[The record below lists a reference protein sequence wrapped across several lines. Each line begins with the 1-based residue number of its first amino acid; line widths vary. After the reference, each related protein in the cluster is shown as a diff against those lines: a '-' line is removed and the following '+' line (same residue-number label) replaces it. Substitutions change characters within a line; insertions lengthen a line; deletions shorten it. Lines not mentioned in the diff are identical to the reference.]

1 MQKLIKLFLYTAL
14 VLPTLTFADDL
25 KSSILPMRE
34 RATLRN
40 EWLKDRFK
48 TVLPEIMA
56 RNNLDMWIIIAREY
70 NEDPVIRTMLPAT
83 WLNARRRTILV
94 IYNPSGG
101 QPLESFAVARYD
113 VGEIFKKA
121 WDPETQPN
129 QYRALADLI
138 KTKNPKKIG
147 LNKSDFFAQAD
158 GLTATEYELFNKE
171 LPRKYQ
177 RRIVSA
183 ENVAIG
189 WLETRSAKEM
199 EVYPEI
205 CRIAHDIIKEGFSS
219 NVITPGITT
228 TDDVVW
234 WYRERIRDL
243 NLVTW
248 FHPTVDIQRADKQDF
263 NFLEAFSKNKADNVI
278 RPGDLLHVDFG
289 ITYLGLNTDTQQHAY
304 VLMPGQSRTPD
315 FLVKALAAGN
325 RLQDILTDQFK
336 TGLTGNEMLLSALK
350 QAKEEGLK
358 PQIYTHPIGY
368 YGHGSGPTIGMWD
381 QQGGVPVNGD
391 YPLFPNTAYSIELN
405 AKVHIKAWNKEVAIM
420 LEEDAFFDG
429 ERCKYIDPRQTE
441 MIIIDWPANHPKA
454 AGEKNK

>member
-1 MQKLIKLFLYTAL
+1 MHK
-14 VLPTLTFADDL
+14 
-25 KSSILPMRE
+25 
-34 RATLRN
+34 RAVVRDGF
-40 EWLKDRFK
+40 LKDRFE

-56 RNNLDMWIIIAREY
+56 RNKLDMWIIIAREY

-94 IYNPSGG
+94 IHNPGNG
-101 QPLESFAVARYD
+101 YPLESYAVARYD
-113 VGEIFKKA
+113 VGDIFKKA
-121 WDPETQPN
+121 WDPEAQPN
-129 QYRALADLI
+129 QYKALADLI
-138 KTKNPKKIG
+138 QSKNPKSIG
-147 LNKSDFFAQAD
+147 INKSIYFAQAD
-158 GLTATEYELFNKE
+158 GLTATEYNLFKNA
-171 LPRKYQ
+171 LPKKYAP
-177 RRIVSA
+177 RIVSA
-183 ENVAIG
+183 EKVAIG

-199 EVYPEI
+199 EFYPDI
-205 CRIAHDIIKEGFSS
+205 CRIAHDIIKEGFSAK
-219 NVITPGITT
+219 VITPGITT

-263 NFLEAFSKNKADNVI
+263 NFLEAFSKDKADNVI

-304 VLMPGQSRTPD
+304 VLMPGESRAPD
-315 FLVKALAAGN
+315 FLVKALGVGN

-336 TGLTGNEMLLSALK
+336 TGRTGNEMLLSALK
-350 QAKEEGLK
+350 QAKEEGIK

-381 QQGGVPVNGD
+381 KQEGVPVNGD

-405 AKVHIKAWNKEVAIM
+405 AKVHIKEWDKEVAIM
-420 LEEDAFFDG
+420 LEEDALFDG
-429 ERCKYIDPRQTE
+429 KTCDYIDPRQTE
-441 MIIIDWPANHPKA
+441 MIIIDWETDK
-454 AGEKNK
+454 

>member
-1 MQKLIKLFLYTAL
+1 MKRIAFILSFFMSL
-14 VLPTLTFADDL
+14 VQADDL
-25 KSSILPMRE
+25 KDDILSMHQ
-34 RATLRN
+34 RAVVRDGF
-40 EWLKDRFK
+40 LKDRFE

-56 RNNLDMWIIIAREY
+56 RNKLDMWIIIAREY

-94 IYNPSGG
+94 IHNPGNG
-101 QPLESFAVARYD
+101 YPLESYAVARYD
-113 VGEIFKKA
+113 VGDIFKKA
-121 WDPETQPN
+121 WDPEAQPN
-129 QYRALADLI
+129 QYKALADLI
-138 KTKNPKKIG
+138 QSKNPKSIG
-147 LNKSDFFAQAD
+147 INKSIYFAQAD
-158 GLTATEYELFNKE
+158 GLTATEYNLFKNA
-171 LPRKYQ
+171 LPKKYAP
-177 RRIVSA
+177 RIVSA
-183 ENVAIG
+183 EKVAIG

-199 EVYPEI
+199 EVYPDI
-205 CRIAHDIIKEGFSS
+205 CRIAHDIIKEGFSAK
-219 NVITPGITT
+219 VITPGITT

-263 NFLEAFSKNKADNVI
+263 NFLEAFSKDKADNVI

-304 VLMPGQSRTPD
+304 VLMPGESRAPD
-315 FLVKALAAGN
+315 FLVKALGVGN

-336 TGLTGNEMLLSALK
+336 TGRTGNEMLLSALK
-350 QAKEEGLK
+350 QAKEEGIK

-381 QQGGVPVNGD
+381 KQEGVPINGD

-405 AKVHIKAWNKEVAIM
+405 AKVHIKEWDKEVAIM
-420 LEEDAFFDG
+420 LEEDALFDG
-429 ERCKYIDPRQTE
+429 KTCDYIDPRQTE
-441 MIIIDWPANHPKA
+441 MIIIDWETDK
-454 AGEKNK
+454 

>member
-1 MQKLIKLFLYTAL
+1 MKRIAFILSFFMSL
-14 VLPTLTFADDL
+14 VQADDL
-25 KSSILPMRE
+25 KDDILSMHK
-34 RATLRN
+34 RAVVRDGF
-40 EWLKDRFK
+40 LKDRFE

-56 RNNLDMWIIIAREY
+56 RNKLDMWIIIAREY

-94 IYNPSGG
+94 IHNPGNG
-101 QPLESFAVARYD
+101 YPLESYAVARYD

-121 WDPETQPN
+121 WDPEAQPN
-129 QYRALADLI
+129 QYKALADLI
-138 KTKNPKKIG
+138 QSKNPKSIG
-147 LNKSDFFAQAD
+147 INKSIYFAQAD
-158 GLTATEYELFNKE
+158 GITANEYELLKKA
-171 LPRKYQ
+171 LPKKYAP
-177 RRIVSA
+177 RIVSA
-183 ENVAIG
+183 EKVAIG

-199 EVYPEI
+199 EFYPDI
-205 CRIAHDIIKEGFSS
+205 CRIAHDIIKEGFSAK
-219 NVITPGITT
+219 VITPGITT

-263 NFLEAFSKNKADNVI
+263 NFLEAFSKDKADNVI

-304 VLMPGQSRTPD
+304 VLMPGESRAPD
-315 FLVKALAAGN
+315 FLVKALGVGN

-336 TGLTGNEMLLSALK
+336 TGRTGNEMLLSALK
-350 QAKEEGLK
+350 QAKEEGIK

-381 QQGGVPVNGD
+381 KQEGVPINGD

-405 AKVHIKAWNKEVAIM
+405 AKVHIKEWDKEVAIM
-420 LEEDAFFDG
+420 LEEDALFDG
-429 ERCKYIDPRQTE
+429 KTCDYIDPRQTE
-441 MIIIDWPANHPKA
+441 MIIIDWETDK
-454 AGEKNK
+454 

>member
-1 MQKLIKLFLYTAL
+1 M
-14 VLPTLTFADDL
+14 
-25 KSSILPMRE
+25 
-34 RATLRN
+34 
-40 EWLKDRFK
+40 
-48 TVLPEIMA
+48 
-56 RNNLDMWIIIAREY
+56 DMWIIIAREY

-94 IYNPSGG
+94 IRNPGNG
-101 QPLESFAVARYD
+101 LPLETYAVARYD
-113 VGEIFKKA
+113 VGEVFKKA
-121 WDPETQPN
+121 WDPEAQPD
-129 QYRALADLI
+129 QYKALADLI
-138 KTKNPKKIG
+138 KTKDPKKIG
-147 LNKSDFFAQAD
+147 LNKSEFFAQAD
-158 GLTATEYELFNKE
+158 GLTATEYNLFKNA

-177 RRIVSA
+177 SRIVSA
-183 ENVAIG
+183 EQVAIG

-199 EVYPEI
+199 EVYPDI
-205 CRIAHDIIKEGFSS
+205 CRIAHDIIKEGFSA

-263 NFLEAFSKNKADNVI
+263 NFLEAFSKDKADNVI

-304 VLMPGQSRTPD
+304 VLMPGETRAPN
-315 FLVKALAAGN
+315 FLVKALGVGN

-336 TGLTGNEMLLSALK
+336 TGRTGNEMLLSALK
-350 QAKEEGLK
+350 QAKEEGIN

-381 QQGGVPVNGD
+381 KQEGVPVNGD

-405 AKVHIKAWNKEVAIM
+405 AKVHIKEWGKEVAIM
-420 LEEDAFFDG
+420 LEEDALFDG
-429 ERCKYIDPRQTE
+429 KTCDYIDPRQTE
-441 MIIIDWPANHPKA
+441 MIIIDWETDK
-454 AGEKNK
+454 

>member
-1 MQKLIKLFLYTAL
+1 MKRIAFILSFFMSL
-14 VLPTLTFADDL
+14 VQADDL
-25 KSSILPMRE
+25 KDDILPMHQ
-34 RATLRN
+34 RAVVRDGF
-40 EWLKDRFK
+40 LKDRFE

-56 RNNLDMWIIIAREY
+56 RNKLDMWIVIAREY

-94 IYNPSGG
+94 IHNPGKG
-101 QPLESFAVARYD
+101 QPLETYAVARYD
-113 VGEIFKKA
+113 VGEVFKKA
-121 WDPETQPN
+121 WDPEAQPD
-129 QYRALADLI
+129 QYKALADLI
-138 KTKNPKKIG
+138 KTKDPKKIG
-147 LNKSDFFAQAD
+147 LNKSEFFAQAD
-158 GLTATEYELFNKE
+158 GLTATEYELFKKA
-171 LPRKYQ
+171 LPQEYQ
-177 RRIVSA
+177 KRIVSA
-183 ENVAIG
+183 EKVAIG

-199 EVYPEI
+199 EVYPDI
-205 CRIAHDIIKEGFSS
+205 CRIAHDIIKEGFSAK
-219 NVITPGITT
+219 VITPGITT

-243 NLVTW
+243 NLITW

-263 NFLEAFSKNKADNVI
+263 NFLEAFSKDKADNVI

-304 VLMPGQSRTPD
+304 VLMPGESRAPN
-315 FLVKALAAGN
+315 FLVKALGVGN

-336 TGLTGNEMLLSALK
+336 TGRTGNEMLLSTLK
-350 QAKEEGLK
+350 QAKEEGIK

-381 QQGGVPVNGD
+381 KQEGVPVNGD

-405 AKVHIKAWNKEVAIM
+405 AKVHIKEWDKEVAIM

-429 ERCKYIDPRQTE
+429 KTCDYIDPRQTE
-441 MIIIDWPANHPKA
+441 MIIIDWETDK
-454 AGEKNK
+454 

>member
-1 MQKLIKLFLYTAL
+1 MKRIAFILSFFMSL
-14 VLPTLTFADDL
+14 VQADDL
-25 KSSILPMRE
+25 KDDILSMHQ
-34 RATLRN
+34 RAVVRDGF
-40 EWLKDRFK
+40 LKDRFE

-56 RNNLDMWIIIAREY
+56 RNKLDMWIIIAREY

-94 IYNPSGG
+94 IHNPGNG
-101 QPLESFAVARYD
+101 YPLESYAVARYD
-113 VGEIFKKA
+113 VGDIFKKA
-121 WDPETQPN
+121 WDPEAQPN
-129 QYRALADLI
+129 QYKALADLI
-138 KTKNPKKIG
+138 QSKNPKSIG
-147 LNKSDFFAQAD
+147 INKSIYFAQAD
-158 GLTATEYELFNKE
+158 GLTATEYNLFKNA
-171 LPRKYQ
+171 LPKKYAP
-177 RRIVSA
+177 RIVSA
-183 ENVAIG
+183 EKVAIG

-199 EVYPEI
+199 EVYPDI
-205 CRIAHDIIKEGFSS
+205 CRIAHDIIKEGFSAK
-219 NVITPGITT
+219 VITPGITT

-263 NFLEAFSKNKADNVI
+263 NFLEAFSKDKADNVI

-304 VLMPGQSRTPD
+304 VLMPGESRAPD
-315 FLVKALAAGN
+315 FLVKALGVGN

-336 TGLTGNEMLLSALK
+336 TGRTGNEMLLSALK
-350 QAKEEGLK
+350 QAKEEGIK

-381 QQGGVPVNGD
+381 KQEGVPVNGD

-405 AKVHIKAWNKEVAIM
+405 AKVHIKEWDKEVAIM
-420 LEEDAFFDG
+420 LEEDALFDG
-429 ERCKYIDPRQTE
+429 KICDYIDPRQTE
-441 MIIIDWPANHPKA
+441 MIIIDWETDK
-454 AGEKNK
+454 

>member
-1 MQKLIKLFLYTAL
+1 MKRIAFILSFFMSL
-14 VLPTLTFADDL
+14 VQADDL
-25 KSSILPMRE
+25 KDDILSMHQ
-34 RATLRN
+34 RAVVRDGF
-40 EWLKDRFK
+40 LKDRFE

-56 RNNLDMWIIIAREY
+56 RNKLDMWIIIAREY

-94 IYNPSGG
+94 IHNPGNG
-101 QPLESFAVARYD
+101 YPLESYAVARYD
-113 VGEIFKKA
+113 VGDIFKKA
-121 WDPETQPN
+121 WDPEAQPN
-129 QYRALADLI
+129 QYKALADLI
-138 KTKNPKKIG
+138 QSKNPKSIG
-147 LNKSDFFAQAD
+147 INKSIYFAQAD
-158 GLTATEYELFNKE
+158 GITANEYELLKKA
-171 LPRKYQ
+171 LPKKYAP
-177 RRIVSA
+177 RIVSA
-183 ENVAIG
+183 EKVAIG

-199 EVYPEI
+199 EVYPDI
-205 CRIAHDIIKEGFSS
+205 CRIAHDIIKEGFSAK
-219 NVITPGITT
+219 VITPGITT

-263 NFLEAFSKNKADNVI
+263 NFLEAFSKDKADNVI

-304 VLMPGQSRTPD
+304 VLMPGESRTPD
-315 FLVKALAAGN
+315 FLVKALGVGN

-336 TGLTGNEMLLSALK
+336 TGRTGNEMLLSALK
-350 QAKEEGLK
+350 QAKEEGIK

-381 QQGGVPVNGD
+381 KQEGVPINGD

-405 AKVHIKAWNKEVAIM
+405 AKVHIKEWDKEVAIM
-420 LEEDAFFDG
+420 LEEDALFDG
-429 ERCKYIDPRQTE
+429 KTCDYIDPRQTE
-441 MIIIDWPANHPKA
+441 MIIIDWETDK
-454 AGEKNK
+454 

>member
-1 MQKLIKLFLYTAL
+1 Q
-14 VLPTLTFADDL
+14 
-25 KSSILPMRE
+25 
-34 RATLRN
+34 RAVVRDGF
-40 EWLKDRFK
+40 LKDRFE

-56 RNNLDMWIIIAREY
+56 RNNMDMWIIIAREY

-94 IYNPSGG
+94 IRNPGNG
-101 QPLESFAVARYD
+101 LPLETYAVARYD
-113 VGEIFKKA
+113 VGEVFKKA
-121 WDPETQPN
+121 WDPEAQPD
-129 QYRALADLI
+129 QYKALADLI
-138 KTKNPKKIG
+138 KTKDPKKIG
-147 LNKSDFFAQAD
+147 LNKSEFFAQAD
-158 GLTATEYELFNKE
+158 GLTATEYNLFKNA

-177 RRIVSA
+177 SRIVSA
-183 ENVAIG
+183 EQVAIG
-189 WLETRSAKEM
+189 WLETRSTKEM
-199 EVYPEI
+199 EVYPDI
-205 CRIAHDIIKEGFSS
+205 CRIAHDIIKEGFSA

-248 FHPTVDIQRADKQDF
+248 FHPTVDIQRGDKQDF
-263 NFLEAFSKNKADNVI
+263 NFLEAFSKDKADNVI

-304 VLMPGQSRTPD
+304 VLMPGETRTPN
-315 FLVKALAAGN
+315 FLVKAIGVGN

-336 TGLTGNEMLLSALK
+336 TGRTGNEMLLSALK
-350 QAKEEGLK
+350 QSKEEGIK

-381 QQGGVPVNGD
+381 KQEGVPVNGD

-405 AKVHIKAWNKEVAIM
+405 AKVHIKEWGKEVAIM

-429 ERCKYIDPRQTE
+429 KTCDYIDPRQTE
-441 MIIIDWPANHPKA
+441 MIIIDWETDK
-454 AGEKNK
+454 